1 MASAG
6 RPQAG
11 RTAARL
17 CRWFVPKKSL
27 CSLPKAKAFP
37 REQWLQSLWSP
48 ASLRRLEVSK
58 GERREAGIQ
67 WAQLPKAVSD
77 RSFRQTTSGA
87 HGSANRADCLPRGK
101 PFGAPAVAGLLPVGT
116 DAPTAARVVG
126 LVALW
131 ENSASLRGPQA
142 QAFCCRGLTRRLRRG
157 SRACSPM
164 GRSHFSFDGERKVCK
179 RKPAARRLLRPAP
192 LCVIRK
198 YRRSGHCRARP
209 LYLLRPVSR

>member
-27 CSLPKAKAFP
+27 CSLPKVKAFP

-67 WAQLPKAVSD
+67 WIQPPKAVSD

-101 PFGAPAVAGLLPVGT
+101 PFGAPAGAGLLLPGT
-116 DAPTAARVVG
+116 DAPTAAREWDLQSQG
-126 LVALW
+126 AFILFFRW
-131 ENSASLRGPQA
+131 RKKSMQKKASGTATLAARPA
-142 QAFCCRGLTRRLRRG
+142 MRRGL
-157 SRACSPM
+157 
-164 GRSHFSFDGERKVCK
+164 RSAVAPSGLSSTLVRFAHPSGKKAPIAHFDGG
-179 RKPAARRLLRPAP
+179 ARN
-192 LCVIRK
+192 V
-198 YRRSGHCRARP
+198 ARNGAG
-209 LYLLRPVSR
+209 